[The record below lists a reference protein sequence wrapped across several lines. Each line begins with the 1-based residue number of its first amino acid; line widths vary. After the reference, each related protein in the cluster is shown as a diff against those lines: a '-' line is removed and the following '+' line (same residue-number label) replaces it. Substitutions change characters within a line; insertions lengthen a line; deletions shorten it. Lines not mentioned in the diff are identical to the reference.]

1 MIGSRPRPD
10 HRDRLRP
17 IVEATPNFSVVDT
30 ARGRAVLER
39 RRADTARRETAR
51 RESPEVWRTRSRIAL
66 AMLVALA
73 AFFPAM
79 ADSYWTFVGTTAL
92 VVAITA
98 LSFVVL
104 VGLAGLPSFVQAT
117 LMGIGAYSTFHL
129 EKAHLGFPWT
139 VLVSGLIAVAAAI
152 VVALP
157 SLRLRGVSLGILTL
171 AAAVVGD
178 RLVFQWRWFTGVLS
192 GASVP
197 PAQLGSLQLASDT
210 AQYGVAAVMFL
221 LCLLFVGR
229 ISRGSTGRAF
239 LALQGSEPGAVAAGL
254 NPDFVKLEAFALGGF
269 LAGVGG
275 SLFAYGLGS
284 LSVVSFNFVVSLNL
298 MVIAVVG
305 GVYRPLGALAAGIL
319 YAFGP
324 AVLREA
330 HLDPNLA
337 FLLTGAGLVLALIGG
352 RGGLAQF
359 VSGVMRSRSRPVIAR
374 PPVPESVPATARRA
388 EPGSLPEAADSDGV
402 LELRDLS
409 KRFGGVQAVSDVSI
423 RIPRGQLAALI
434 GPNGAGKSTLFRL
447 VNGMVAP
454 DRGDV
459 LLHGQSLLRL
469 SSTARARHGLGWT
482 YQSTQLF
489 PALTAVENL
498 LVPLEQHALRN
509 IPGEILSGPGARRRH
524 GEFVG
529 RAYQALDEAGLG
541 RHANDL
547 VGNLPFGVLRRLE
560 VARAVVSEP
569 EILLLDEPATGMNVS
584 ETEDFAEF
592 LRAVWTRHGITIF
605 FIEHDMNLVMPVA
618 HQVFVLDFGQ
628 LIASGTPA
636 EIQNNQ
642 RVIDV
647 YLGA

>member
-1 MIGSRPRPD
+1 MTRAGLKEILG
-10 HRDRLRP
+10 
-17 IVEATPNFSVVDT
+17 ATRTCSLVDVS
-30 ARGRAVLER
+30 RGRVVLER
-39 RRADTARRETAR
+39 RRAELAEQERARRD
-51 RESPEVWRTRSRIAL
+51 SPETWRARARAAL
-66 AMLVALA
+66 VVLA
-73 AFFPAM
+73 ALMVLYPA
-79 ADSYWTFVGTTAL
+79 AVDSYWTFVGTTAL
-92 VVAITA
+92 VTAITA

-117 LMGIGAYSTFHL
+117 FMGIGAYTTFNL
-129 EKAHLGFPWT
+129 EKADVGFPWT
-139 VLVSGLIAVAAAI
+139 VLLSGLIVMVPAI
-152 VVALP
+152 IVALP

-171 AAAVVGD
+171 AAAVVAD

-197 PAQLGSLQLASDT
+197 PAQLGPLHLGSDT
-210 AQYGVAAVMFL
+210 AQYGVAAIVFV
-221 LCLLFVGR
+221 LCLLFVWR
-229 ISRGSTGRAF
+229 ITRGSTGRAF

-254 NPDFVKLEAFALGGF
+254 NPDLLKLEAFAIGGF

-298 MVIAVVG
+298 MVVAVVG
-305 GVYRPLGALAAGIL
+305 GVYHPLGALAAGVV

-324 AVLREA
+324 ALLREA
-330 HLDPNLA
+330 NLDPNLA
-337 FLLTGAGLVLALIGG
+337 FLLTGAGLVVALIAG
-352 RGGLAQF
+352 RGGIAQW
-359 VSGVMRSRSRPVIAR
+359 VGSALRARSRPAILR
-374 PPVPESVPATARRA
+374 PPSAGAVPATATRPA
-388 EPGSLPEAADSDGV
+388 GQPQLDATPSDSV
-402 LELRDLS
+402 LELRGLG
-409 KRFGGVQAVSDVSI
+409 KRFGGVQAVSDVSL
-423 RIPRGQLAALI
+423 RIPQGQLAALI

-447 VNGMVAP
+447 INGMVAP
-454 DRGDV
+454 DTGDV
-459 LLHGQSLLRL
+459 FLHGRSLLAL
-469 SSTARARHGLGWT
+469 SSTARARRGLGWT

-489 PALTAVENL
+489 PSLTTVENL
-498 LVPLEQHALRN
+498 LVPLEQHR
-509 IPGEILSGPGARRRH
+509 PGDVAGDVLSRPKSRHRR
-524 GEFVG
+524 GELVE
-529 RAYQALDEAGLG
+529 RAYLALDEAGLG
-541 RHANDL
+541 RQANEL

-560 VARAVVSEP
+560 VARAVVSDP
-569 EILLLDEPATGMNVS
+569 AILLLDEPATGMNVG

-592 LRAVWTRHGITIF
+592 LRSIWARHHITIF